1 MDFEMSK
8 DESKRLKQL
17 QEDGP
22 KGVKGGWSLE
32 KLTYPDLQLLLVA
45 DPTIQDL
52 IRQIVEPMF
61 AAPEEENTTEAA
73 EPAAGTD
80 AKGETEAEAPVKP
93 KKDKSKASAVFHPEF
108 ASTHVAPPA
117 PVIEYREVIKEVI
130 EKVPHEVRVE
140 VPVQDPL
147 RGQLAPELA
156 LLKAVKADA
165 ELAQVWLWGDE
176 SEGRQ
181 LVRLLA
187 VLSEWDEVL
196 RLWSC
201 QADRCKNGQRAATP
215 AELHLL
221 QAALAL
227 HNLRWRDRSARLVRV
242 DSGLPFHH
250 ETMERGPSKGNIVAG
265 VWLPGLE
272 NAAGQAQKKPL
283 VDLH

>member
-22 KGVKGGWSLE
+22 KGVKGCSLE

-61 AAPEEENTTEAA
+61 AAPEEEDTTEAA
-73 EPAAGTD
+73 EPAADTD
-80 AKGETEAEAPVKP
+80 AKGETEAEPPAKS
-93 KKDKSKASAVFHPEF
+93 KKGKSKASAALYVPRATFNIAPPP
-108 ASTHVAPPA
+108 PPA
-117 PVIEYREVIKEVI
+117 PIIKIERVI
-130 EKVPHEVRVE
+130 EKVPYEVRVE

-165 ELAQVWLWGDE
+165 ELAQAWLWADE

-201 QADRCKNGQRAATP
+201 LADRCKNGQRAATP

-227 HNLRWRDRSARLVRV
+227 HNLRWRDRSACLVRV

-250 ETMERGPSKGNIVAG
+250 ETMERGPSKGNTVAG

>member
-1 MDFEMSK
+1 MDIEMDK
-8 DESKRLKQL
+8 DERKRLERL

-22 KGVKGGWSLE
+22 KGVKGWVLE
-32 KLTYPDLQLLLVA
+32 KLSYPDLQLLLVA

-52 IRQIVEPMF
+52 IRQIVKPMF
-61 AAPEEENTTEAA
+61 AAPEGEEATDAVELVSDTDTKSEIEA
-73 EPAAGTD
+73 EPP
-80 AKGETEAEAPVKP
+80 AKDQKA
-93 KKDKSKASAVFHPEF
+93 KSKVSAVLHQDSEN
-108 ASTHVAPPA
+108 SHVALPA
-117 PVIEYREVIKEVI
+117 PVIEYREIIK
-130 EKVPHEVRVE
+130 E

-165 ELAQVWLWGDE
+165 ELAQAWLWADE

-201 QADRCKNGQRAATP
+201 LADRCKNGQRAATP

-242 DSGLPFHH
+242 DSGVPFHH
-250 ETMERGPSKGNIVAG
+250 ETMERGPSKGNTVTK